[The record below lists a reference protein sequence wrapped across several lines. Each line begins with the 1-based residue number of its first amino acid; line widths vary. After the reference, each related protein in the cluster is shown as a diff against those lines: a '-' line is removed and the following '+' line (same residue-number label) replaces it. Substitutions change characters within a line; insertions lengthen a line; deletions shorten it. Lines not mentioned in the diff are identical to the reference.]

1 MLRETIKQL
10 AETLDPREFVRVHRS
25 PIVNIG
31 HVREILREGRSEG
44 WVLLSNGHRLKMSK
58 AGWHALLAAGR
69 HA

>member
-10 AETLDPREFVRVHRS
+10 AETLDPSKFVRVHRS
-25 PIVNIG
+25 AIVNIG
-31 HVREILREGRSEG
+31 HVRELLREGRNEG
-44 WVLLSNGHRLKMSK
+44 WVILSNGRRLKMSK